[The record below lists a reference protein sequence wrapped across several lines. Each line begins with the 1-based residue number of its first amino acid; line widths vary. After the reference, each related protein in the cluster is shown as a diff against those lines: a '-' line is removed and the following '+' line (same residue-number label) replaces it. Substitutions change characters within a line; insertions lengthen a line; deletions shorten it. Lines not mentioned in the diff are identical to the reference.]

1 MDKSIQAQ
9 VTTMVGTT
17 ERIPGA
23 TFRATVS
30 RFVEKNPGL
39 SREALARDLRERL
52 AASGV
57 DYHLRTLKRQIS
69 GAVATVPPE
78 VLMTLRTIISE
89 SAPNGGEAGAD
100 EQAAMLVGLDEGV
113 AEAQPTYV
121 ARERV
126 LPYAELWLYLHP
138 DQSKRALAMLLRTQL
153 ESFDIRLN
161 IDSLQSILAGK
172 QQLVRREIKDALL
185 SMLHQDGIQ
194 DAAEAD
200 ARWQQMANEIRSS
213 HEGRFFEDARKIHD
227 VAREWKIIHK
237 EPSSRKLALKL
248 RSRLAERGIEMGLP
262 HIQKLVDGRAHRIRH
277 GVAMA
282 IEEILREEMNSQ
294 AATPIVVDAPPT
306 NEIDL
311 AWVQAEPIALM
322 AQKYVADKS
331 GMTMRKLSIQIS
343 RTVDRYGYATSPN
356 TIQPILG
363 GHKKKTRGF
372 IYRAMLE
379 LSGQQQA
386 ACVPVD
392 HVIGHAVRRDRE
404 HKTQPAASSSS
415 SSSSTSDAPA
425 ASEPQPGSSRRPI
438 TIARPVVSAS
448 VDSASTMGRSTLAA
462 YRSAISRYQALDR
475 TTELELAWR
484 YRRDGDQSAAQALV
498 ESHLQFVVKVASQ
511 YRGYGMQ
518 LSDLV
523 EEGNLGLLEAVR
535 RFEPD
540 RNLRFKTYAIY
551 WIRAYVVEHLLRE
564 WSIVGG
570 GTGALVSRTFFRLR
584 RERARLESQ
593 LGEHDGSIDQ
603 TLAKRFHTS
612 EESIRTM
619 TQRVGSRDTSL
630 DAPTQGDGPSMLDT
644 LSHPNVDPESQTVE
658 AQRNAF
664 VRSVVDDALESF
676 DSREKLIVKTRLF
689 TDDEEL
695 SLADLGRQL
704 GVSRERVRQLEERT
718 KSKLRNAFEAMTN
731 RSFDFGPEAL
741 CA

>member
-9 VTTMVGTT
+9 VTTMVGTS

-23 TFRATVS
+23 TFRATVT

-52 AASGV
+52 AAGGV

-100 EQAAMLVGLDEGV
+100 EQAAMLEGLDEGV

-138 DQSKRALAMLLRTQL
+138 EQSKRALAMLLRTQL
-153 ESFDIRLN
+153 EQFDIRLN

-172 QQLVRREIKDALL
+172 QQLVRREIKEALL
-185 SMLHQDGIQ
+185 SMLQKDGIQ
-194 DAAEAD
+194 DAAQAD
-200 ARWQQMANEIRSS
+200 ARWQQMADEIRSS

-282 IEEILREEMNSQ
+282 IEEMLREEMNFQ
-294 AATPIVVDAPPT
+294 AAVPVVVEAPAT
-306 NEIDL
+306 NELDL

-322 AQKYVADKS
+322 AQKYVAEKS

-386 ACVPVD
+386 SIVPID
-392 HVIGHAVRRDRE
+392 HVLGHAARRDRE
-404 HKTQPAASSSS
+404 HRTQAS

-425 ASEPQPGSSRRPI
+425 ASEPQPGSGRRPI
-438 TIARPVVSAS
+438 TIVRPVPSES
-448 VDSASTMGRSTLAA
+448 TDSGSTTARSTLSA
-462 YRSAISRYQALDR
+462 YRNAISRYQALDR
-475 TTELELAWR
+475 TAELELAWR
-484 YRRDGDQSAAQALV
+484 YRRDGDQSAAQMLV

-535 RFEPD
+535 RFEPA

-570 GTGALVSRTFFRLR
+570 GTGALVSRTFFKLR

-612 EESIRTM
+612 EETIRTM

-630 DAPTQGDGPSMLDT
+630 DASVNGEGPSLLDMLSDPT
-644 LSHPNVDPESQTVE
+644 VDPESQTVE

-664 VRSVVDDALESF
+664 IRSVVDDALASF
-676 DSREKLIVKTRLF
+676 DSREQLIVKTRLF

-731 RSFDFGPEAL
+731 RDFDFGPEAL